1 MPPINRSD
9 IVIETKDQK
18 DANFEKVYTSINN
31 QLKNWSYGQKFKTIN
46 IYAIM
51 WDVDYLLLK
60 SLYSYELVYNIAV
73 AYKNCGWY
81 VEIVSDGYKKYDIKF
96 HLNAPETKP
105 NIFTKI
111 HDILYGIQKV

>member
-31 QLKNWSYGQKFKTIN
+31 QLKNWSCGQKFKTIN
-46 IYAIM
+46 IYATM
-51 WDVDYLLLK
+51 WDVDYFLLK
-60 SLYSYELVYNIAV
+60 SLYSYELVYNIAM
-73 AYKNCGWY
+73 AYKKCGWY
-81 VEIVSDGYKKYDIKF
+81 VEIVSKGYGRYDIKF
-96 HLNAPETKP
+96 YLNVPETKP

-111 HDILYGIQKV
+111 HDMFTGTQKL